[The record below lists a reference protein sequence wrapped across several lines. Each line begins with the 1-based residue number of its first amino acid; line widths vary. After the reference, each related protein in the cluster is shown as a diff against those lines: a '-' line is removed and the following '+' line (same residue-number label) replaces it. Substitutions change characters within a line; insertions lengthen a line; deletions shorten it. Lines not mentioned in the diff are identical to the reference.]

1 MITINQLR
9 ENSMRYI
16 DSQSVALIYLLK
28 VIDECLVFDHK
39 TVIYPKNLYCRDK
52 SLILYIF
59 TSDYQLIRLS
69 YDAETVSMITRD
81 LNHLIK
87 SQYLISNQE
96 SQHSLM
102 FEDEIIYLYPK
113 MDTTSP
119 YVKEFNSQL
128 ILICKYLQEKGK

>member
-87 SQYLISNQE
+87 SQYLFCIFQY
-96 SQHSLM
+96 
-102 FEDEIIYLYPK
+102 F
-113 MDTTSP
+113 
-119 YVKEFNSQL
+119 
-128 ILICKYLQEKGK
+128 